1 MISPILRWLGALA
14 GLGSAILCW
23 FLGDVLSGPIRKGQ
37 LLRLD
42 LAHYELIAFLL
53 VPALVL
59 AIVAVFWVPPRL
71 SGQGPAPEGGRVRLL
86 LVALFVLSFVIGLAH
101 YSSPRRKHDV
111 VAGRPHKEQHGK

>member
-23 FLGDVLSGPIRKGQ
+23 FLGDVLSGPTRKGQ

-42 LAHYELIAFLL
+42 VAHYELIAFLL

-59 AIVAVFWVPPRL
+59 AIVAVFWVPPRA
-71 SGQGPAPEGGRVRLL
+71 SGQGPAPEGARLRLL
-86 LVALFVLSFVIGLAH
+86 LVVVFVGAFLFGFAH
-101 YSSPRRKHDV
+101 
-111 VAGRPHKEQHGK
+111 

>member
-1 MISPILRWLGALA
+1 MVSPILRWLGALA

-23 FLGDVLSGPIRKGQ
+23 FLGDALSGPARKGQ
-37 LLRLD
+37 LFRLD

-71 SGQGPAPEGGRVRLL
+71 KEGGPTPEGARLRFL
-86 LVALFVLSFVIGLAH
+86 LVLIFVGAFLFGFAH
-101 YSSPRRKHDV
+101 
-111 VAGRPHKEQHGK
+111 

>member
-1 MISPILRWLGALA
+1 MVSPILRWLGGLA
-14 GLGSAILCW
+14 GFGSAILCW

-59 AIVAVFWVPPRL
+59 AIVAVFWVPPRPE
-71 SGQGPAPEGGRVRLL
+71 GQGSAPEGARIRLL
-86 LVALFVLSFVIGLAH
+86 LVVLFLSAFVIGF
-101 YSSPRRKHDV
+101 S
-111 VAGRPHKEQHGK
+111 HGL

>member
-1 MISPILRWLGALA
+1 MKTGNISPILRWLGALA
-14 GLGSAILCW
+14 GVGSAILCW
-23 FLGDVLSGPIRKGQ
+23 FLGDLLSGPTRKGQ

-71 SGQGPAPEGGRVRLL
+71 SGGGPTPEGGRLRLL
-86 LVALFVLSFVIGLAH
+86 LVLIFLGAFLFGFAH
-101 YSSPRRKHDV
+101 
-111 VAGRPHKEQHGK
+111 